1 MGLAGPAAGRNLQY
15 LNISSASRTQLG
27 RPSLFPWSSTWSRPT
42 FSPFSV
48 FNFTP
53 PPPSHLL
60 LFVFL
65 NPHSSVL
72 HSDCVSSAVRAS
84 RLHLLLPHF
93 SFSLL
98 GSRLSPLASRMFEF
112 GDNASLNTTPCPSS
126 CPSPSPSPSM
136 NTESVNNVATGTEL
150 GEKRKFKSRSENDS
164 YMCLIVHFVDIEW
177 RLLKR
182 ILSFGPVP
190 NHRGEVL
197 GFAIEKALLDWGIDK
212 VFTITVDNASSNGT
226 AISYL
231 KRRVNNWKGSVLNGE
246 FMHMRCV
253 AHIINLIVQDG
264 LKLVGDSVLRIRQAV
279 KYIRQSP
286 GRTAKFKECA
296 NEEKVNCKKH
306 LCLDVPTRWNS
317 IYMMLDTAQKFQK
330 VFDRYDEKDQ
340 DFTLDLSKD
349 GGKGKPMEDDW
360 DNVRKMV
367 QFLGC
372 FYHFTLRVSGSNY
385 VTSNTFFHEICMVKD
400 VIFSM
405 YDEYKNGGR
414 QFQCSGPNGKTTEAS
429 SSSSSRITGMD
440 YVVDD
445 DEPTMKMMMVM
456 LDKFK
461 RHRSEK
467 EGGEGKSDLERY
479 LSEEPK
485 EGSQEFDILGW
496 WKINNPRFPI
506 LSQLARD
513 VLAIPIAT
521 IAFESTFSTE
531 GRFLDSFR
539 TSLTPKIVEAL
550 ICSQDWLRNSPLPV
564 NYEESLEEL
573 DKLEKEF
580 DPIGMDD
587 LLE

>member
-1 MGLAGPAAGRNLQY
+1 
-15 LNISSASRTQLG
+15 
-27 RPSLFPWSSTWSRPT
+27 
-42 FSPFSV
+42 
-48 FNFTP
+48 
-53 PPPSHLL
+53 
-60 LFVFL
+60 
-65 NPHSSVL
+65 
-72 HSDCVSSAVRAS
+72 
-84 RLHLLLPHF
+84 
-93 SFSLL
+93 
-98 GSRLSPLASRMFEF
+98 
-112 GDNASLNTTPCPSS
+112 
-126 CPSPSPSPSM
+126 
-136 NTESVNNVATGTEL
+136 
-150 GEKRKFKSRSENDS
+150 
-164 YMCLIVHFVDIEW
+164 MCLTVHFVDIEW
-177 RLLKR
+177 RLHKR

-190 NHRGEVL
+190 SHRGEVL
-197 GFAIEKALLDWGIDK
+197 GFAIEKVLLDWGIDK

-226 AISYL
+226 TISYL

-253 AHIINLIVQDG
+253 THIINLIVQDG

-286 GRTAKFKECA
+286 GRTAKFKECED
-296 NEEKVNCKKH
+296 EEKVKCKKH

-317 IYMMLDTAQKFQK
+317 TYMMLDTAQKFQK
-330 VFDRYDEKDQ
+330 VFDRYDEKDR

-360 DNVRKMV
+360 DNGNPEKLNMMMFVLEPRYK
-367 QFLGC
+367 LE
-372 FYHFTLRVSGSNY
+372 Y
-385 VTSNTFFHEICMVKD
+385 VDWGLSELFPPPTSSILSKKVKD

-414 QFQCSGPNGKTTEAS
+414 QFQCSGPSGKIAEAS
-429 SSSSSRITGMD
+429 SSSSSRIS
-440 YVVDD
+440 DD
-445 DEPTMKMMMVM
+445 DG

-479 LSEEPK
+479 LSEAPE

-521 IAFESTFSTE
+521 VASESAFSTG
-531 GRFLDSFR
+531 GRVLDSFR
-539 TSLTPKIVEAL
+539 TSLTPKVVEAL
-550 ICSQDWLRNSPLPV
+550 ICSQDWLQNSPLPV

-573 DKLEKEF
+573 DKLEK
-580 DPIGMDD
+580 GMMLTDI
-587 LLE
+587 LEN